1 MKKRLLKKSKRER
14 ASRKGTTGPKASE
27 IVKALQNANEHG
39 KKQPLRLAK
48 TIYGLK
54 QAGRE
59 WNKLLD
65 STLRGMGFTSTILEP
80 CLYFKKDGNKWT
92 IVAVYVDDLAWVS
105 NDQGMLEADK
115 ESLGRRFQT
124 TDLGDLNWFLG
135 IRIQRTAGR
144 VTLDQSAYITET
156 LNKYGMLDCRP
167 LSTPIDLHVKLTKEM
182 APKTRDERS
191 LMARVPY
198 CNAVGTLMYLA
209 ISTRPDIA
217 TAVGRVARFME
228 DPGPQHWLA
237 VKRIMRYLQ
246 GTRNLGLSRASQGRN

>member
-1 MKKRLLKKSKRER
+1 
-14 ASRKGTTGPKASE
+14 
-27 IVKALQNANEHG
+27 
-39 KKQPLRLAK
+39 
-48 TIYGLK
+48 
-54 QAGRE
+54 
-59 WNKLLD
+59 
-65 STLRGMGFTSTILEP
+65 
-80 CLYFKKDGNKWT
+80 
-92 IVAVYVDDLAWVS
+92 
-105 NDQGMLEADK
+105 
-115 ESLGRRFQT
+115 
-124 TDLGDLNWFLG
+124 
-135 IRIQRTAGR
+135 
-144 VTLDQSAYITET
+144 
-156 LNKYGMLDCRP
+156 MLDCRP